1 MLEYPELNTI
11 TNQMK
16 KELIGKT
23 ITSGV
28 MVKRSGNMFMGEDE
42 PLKYVLLNRGKII
55 DIDFFAPEIFIV
67 LDNGYGILFCQSG
80 GSILYHKAATDV
92 TKNCNIRFDFSDGSC
107 LTYTM
112 LLWTLGIYAIT
123 CDDWNL
129 RKKRNEIQYF
139 KPLDK
144 NTFEDY
150 LVFIDRCKEQEKM
163 SIKIFL
169 SKFVSG
175 VMSTFAAEILLYAK
189 IYPSVQ
195 LKNLNKDEHRRIYE
209 SIINVLTL
217 ACEKGGRTTEFN
229 LYKQKGSYKAMAERK
244 NIGKDC
250 PVCGNIMAKNSTGGV
265 TAFCPVCQVK
275 NK

>member
-23 ITSGV
+23 IISGL

-42 PLKYVLLNRGKII
+42 PLKYALLNGGKII

-67 LDNGYGILFCQSG
+67 LDNGHGILFCQSG
-80 GSILYHKAATDV
+80 GSIIYHKTAADV
-92 TKNCNIRFDFSDGSC
+92 NKSCNIRFDFTDGSC

-123 CDDWNL
+123 CDEWNL
-129 RKKRNEIQYF
+129 RKQRGNMQYF

-150 LVFIDRCKEQEKM
+150 LAFINRCKEQEKM
-163 SIKIFL
+163 PIKIFL
-169 SKFVSG
+169 SKYITG

-195 LKNLNKDEHRRIYE
+195 LKNLNTEEHRRIYT
-209 SIINVLTL
+209 SIKEVLT
-217 ACEKGGRTTEFN
+217 
-229 LYKQKGSYKAMAERK
+229 
-244 NIGKDC
+244 
-250 PVCGNIMAKNSTGGV
+250 
-265 TAFCPVCQVK
+265 
-275 NK
+275 